1 LNQTQKTS
9 LLKQTA
15 KASGFSYCGISKAE
29 KLTDAEKHLEQW
41 LNKGY
46 HGKMDYMENHFD
58 MRLDPRKLVPD
69 AKSVI
74 SFVYNY
80 FPEKNINTDQFKIAR
95 YAYGQDY
102 HSVIRE
108 KLTNLV
114 QTLTKE
120 FGDFEGRIFVDSAPV
135 MERQWAA
142 KSGLGWLGK
151 NTLLLNKEMGS
162 FFFLANV
169 ICDWVFD
176 YDAAVKDYCGTCTAC
191 IDACPTQAINP
202 AGFLEANKCIS
213 YLTIELKDEIPTEF
227 KGKMDDWM
235 FGCDVCQEVCPWN
248 RFSQPHNESAFQ
260 PNESLKEMK
269 PRDWEEI
276 TQEAFSKVFSK
287 SAVKRTKFKGLKR
300 NINFLKA
307 KDMEE

>member
-1 LNQTQKTS
+1 MNQTHRST

-15 KASGFSYCGISKAE
+15 KEAGFSFCGISKAE
-29 KLTDAEKHLEQW
+29 KLTEAEKHLEQW

-46 HGKMDYMENHFD
+46 HGKMDYLANHFD
-58 MRLDPRKLVPD
+58 MRLDPRKLVPG

-74 SFVYNY
+74 SFIYNY
-80 FPEKNINTDQFKIAR
+80 FPEKTINTEQYKFSR

-102 HSVIRE
+102 HTVIRE
-108 KLTNLV
+108 KLTDLV
-114 QTLTKE
+114 QNLTKD
-120 FGDFEGRIFVDSAPV
+120 FGEFEGRIFVDSAPV
-135 MERQWAA
+135 LERQWAA

-162 FFFLANV
+162 FFFLANI
-169 ICDWVFD
+169 ICDWEFD
-176 YDAAVKDYCGTCTAC
+176 YDNATKDYCGTCTAC

-227 KGKMDDWM
+227 RGKMDNWM

-248 RFSQPHNESAFQ
+248 RFSQSHNEIAFE
-260 PNESLKEMK
+260 PNGYLTEMK

-276 TQEAFSKVFSK
+276 TQEVFSKIFSK
-287 SAVKRTKFKGLKR
+287 SAIKRTKFKGLKR
-300 NINFLKA
+300 NIEFLKGQ
-307 KDMEE
+307 